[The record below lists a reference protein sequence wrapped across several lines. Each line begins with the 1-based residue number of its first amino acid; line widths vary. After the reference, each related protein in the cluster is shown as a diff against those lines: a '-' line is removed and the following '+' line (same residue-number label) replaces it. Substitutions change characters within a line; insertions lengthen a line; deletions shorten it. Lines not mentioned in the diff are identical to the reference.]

1 MLKHGIL
8 GLLNYGEMTGYEI
21 MEVFRDSLNFFWSA
35 QTSQIYR
42 ELQGLEKRSWV
53 SKTIVTQR
61 GKPDKNVFAIT
72 EEGKTELL
80 NWLADAGPGLNPRIP
95 ILMKVFFMGERSRE
109 ENLSYFK
116 RFKEECEG
124 FMENLEAVPGYIEAY
139 SNYIDDKKKSV
150 YWQMTVDYG
159 RRNMQM
165 YIDWA
170 QSCIERL
177 EESIASERR
186 MK

>member
-8 GLLNYGEMTGYEI
+8 GLLNYHDMTGYEI
-21 MEVFRDSLNFFWSA
+21 MEVFRDSLNFFWHA

-42 ELQGLEKRSWV
+42 ELQGLEKRGWV
-53 SKTIVTQR
+53 SKTLVAQQ
-61 GKPDKNVFAIT
+61 GKPDKKVFAIT
-72 EEGKTELL
+72 KEGKTELL
-80 NWLADAGPGLNPRIP
+80 RWLAEGKPGLNPRTP
-95 ILMKVFFMGERSRE
+95 VLMKVFFMGERSRE
-109 ENLSYFK
+109 ENICYFK
-116 RFKEECEG
+116 RLKEECEQ
-124 FMENLEAVPGYIEAY
+124 FLKNLEVIPGYIEAY
-139 SNYIDDKKKSV
+139 GSAIDAKEKSI
-150 YWQMTVDYG
+150 YWELTMDYG

-177 EESIASERR
+177 EG